1 MVKKEESSDDDD
13 SDIDDITVSN
23 PDLET
28 DDKMVAQY
36 VRVNRTKQRYKWE
49 FIDVI
54 LHIAGT
60 DYIIKKMNAEI
71 TGSN

>member
-36 VRVNRTKQRYKWE
+36 VRVNRTKQRYK
-49 FIDVI
+49 
-54 LHIAGT
+54 
-60 DYIIKKMNAEI
+60 
-71 TGSN
+71 